1 MAPDREADPLHDV
14 VGVAGAADGVAVG
27 AADGF
32 GALQGF
38 RVVAEKVCFGGDGE
52 VFEEGSF
59 GGEDGDDF
67 GAQVVVAEGGLNGGA
82 VEAAGAVDQGFFPEG
97 FAAEAVGEVEPG
109 GGVGGDG
116 AVEDLAE
123 GEEGGFYGA
132 GDEGGLGSVRMCV
145 SGSMICESWHDL
157 RIRGSRL
164 PLGLYLQFQ
173 GCRRYH
179 PAHCRRR
186 RCCGCRRLR
195 GLAPMPVK
203 VSLDVSKAMAGI

>member
-1 MAPDREADPLHDV
+1 MVGFVRGDLLREPVAPDREADPLHDV

-38 RVVAEKVCFGGDGE
+38 RVVAEEVCFGGDGE
-52 VFEEGSF
+52 VFEEGGF

-67 GAQVVVAEGGLNGGA
+67 GPQVIVAEGGLDGGA
-82 VEAAGAVDQGFFPEG
+82 VEAAGAVDEGFFPEG

-123 GEEGGFYGA
+123 GEERGFDGA
-132 GDEGGLGSVRMCV
+132 GDE
-145 SGSMICESWHDL
+145 
-157 RIRGSRL
+157 
-164 PLGLYLQFQ
+164 
-173 GCRRYH
+173 
-179 PAHCRRR
+179 
-186 RCCGCRRLR
+186 R
-195 GLAPMPVK
+195 GL
-203 VSLDVSKAMAGI
+203 DGG